1 VRQEADNGNLGCK
14 PERGIKK
21 KIFIIFIAERATTL
35 TEAADLPY
43 AESDAKRR
51 DRREIACA
59 EALPLIKPVD
69 PPCHK

>member
-14 PERGIKK
+14 PERGIKN
-21 KIFIIFIAERATTL
+21 IFIAERATTL

>member
-1 VRQEADNGNLGCK
+1 MQARKGN
-14 PERGIKK
+14 IKN
-21 KIFIIFIAERATTL
+21 IFIAERATTL